1 MDFFV
6 VYFYNGL
13 HILISNST
21 VVVFSS
27 PRNIYLLMSLHR
39 ILIVACGI

>member
-21 VVVFSS
+21 VVVFSF
-27 PRNIYLLMSLHR
+27 PKEYLFICLHR
-39 ILIVACGI
+39 VLIVACRI